1 MEVVLI
7 ELADEGG
14 EVGVLE
20 HAGEDGLCELVH
32 VLDDEA
38 VAVWPPGNHICEGGV
53 FEHPNRAEKGDCICV
68 SHGRWQVEN
77 QNRGRTCT
85 TS

>member
-1 MEVVLI
+1 MEVVLV

-38 VAVWPPGNHICEGGV
+38 VTVGAPRDDVREGGIL
-53 FEHPNRAEKGDCICV
+53 EHPSGQERNCMD
-68 SHGRWQVEN
+68 
-77 QNRGRTCT
+77 
-85 TS
+85 